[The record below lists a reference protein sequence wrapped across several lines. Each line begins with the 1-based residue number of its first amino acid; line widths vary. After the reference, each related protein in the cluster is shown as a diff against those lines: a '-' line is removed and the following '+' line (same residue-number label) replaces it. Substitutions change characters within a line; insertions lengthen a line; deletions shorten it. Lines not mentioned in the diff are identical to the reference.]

1 MNKTLAVL
9 LLVLA
14 LGAGITGALLLRDNK
29 PQFEA
34 AAIVRPVW
42 DETDLG
48 AVGDLPTGMETVVLL
63 QSEAAVIRSDV
74 VLQKLLQ
81 PTAGETNSAQA
92 LAALSKRV
100 EVTPVPG
107 ATALRMALRGDSA
120 AESIQQANELAQA
133 YCDYRVERRQRIAR
147 EGIASVTE
155 MFKNQATALRDAQA
169 ALAAA
174 QEALGPEQAKEALAA
189 SAGSGESEKLR
200 ELQKQLAR
208 VTMVY
213 LTQSNQLARSQNF
226 PTNEVQQ
233 LESQVARVKAELDT
247 VSAAVKTEGRRQQ
260 NLRAFWIAQQELEQA
275 EAAYAPARAALAEHE
290 RDRATLPQ
298 APATIEE
305 AAAAAI
311 ELPARR
317 VSTGQACL
325 LAAFGFAVAGGMIWI
340 SAGKKW

>member
-81 PTAGETNSAQA
+81 PTVGETNSPHA
-92 LAALSKRV
+92 LVALSERV
-100 EVTPVPG
+100 EVIPVPG
-107 ATALRMALRGDSA
+107 ATALRVALRADSA
-120 AESIQQANELAQA
+120 AEAIQKANELAQA

-147 EGIASVTE
+147 AGIASVTE
-155 MFKNQATALRDAQA
+155 LFKKQAAALREAQA

-174 QEALGPEQAKEALAA
+174 RAALGPGAGEGGLGRGGGERGIREIARSAKTT
-189 SAGSGESEKLR
+189 SAGDDGLPDPIQSTCPQSEFS
-200 ELQKQLAR
+200 LQR
-208 VTMVY
+208 
-213 LTQSNQLARSQNF
+213 
-226 PTNEVQQ
+226 
-233 LESQVARVKAELDT
+233 
-247 VSAAVKTEGRRQQ
+247 SAAIGVAGGADQSGVGYIVRC
-260 NLRAFWIAQQELEQA
+260 
-275 EAAYAPARAALAEHE
+275 HGSGG
-290 RDRATLPQ
+290 
-298 APATIEE
+298 
-305 AAAAAI
+305 AAAA
-311 ELPARR
+311 ELTG
-317 VSTGQACL
+317 VSDGATGTGTSGGGLRA
-325 LAAFGFAVAGGMIWI
+325 GPRSAGG
-340 SAGKKW
+340 A